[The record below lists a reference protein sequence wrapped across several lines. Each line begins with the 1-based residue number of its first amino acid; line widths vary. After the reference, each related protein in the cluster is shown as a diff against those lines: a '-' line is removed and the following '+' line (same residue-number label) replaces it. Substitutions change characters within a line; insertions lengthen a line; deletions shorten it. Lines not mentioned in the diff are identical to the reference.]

1 MHKLNFMKIVFQIIF
16 FSIFIISCKEEKYKY
31 EISDFR
37 KELRPSLESLS
48 NEKSLP
54 TKDTVARNF
63 LEENA
68 TKDELIK
75 LMDSKN
81 PLLRIIAYRTIVNRQ
96 EPEYFDLLLGHL
108 SDTARVKTWIF
119 EDVLEFKQISD
130 LMIRIAH
137 YKNELS
143 PIQKKYLVEKV
154 LLEHPYLD
162 ISTWMIQDINPDE
175 KYYNLIKSR
184 AQTKRKFCG
193 DQLSA
198 CYALSKF
205 KKNTDVD
212 LLYNVFDENLKNN
225 ECVKLIFRSIET
237 FPNEKFYSLLEWY
250 FEMKIKG
257 KLSSKE
263 NIYDEVLYFS
273 RAVASYKN
281 QNALSILKYIEQ
293 NNTYINRPYW
303 PPANKEYVYKAL
315 LISYDPV
322 YDDLIQQIQKEF
334 DKEKLDR
341 IGSLRRDLI
350 EPNEKSE
357 W

>member
-1 MHKLNFMKIVFQIIF
+1 MKTVFQIIF
-16 FSIFIISCKEEKYKY
+16 FSIFIISCKVEKYKY

-48 NEKSLP
+48 NEESLP
-54 TKDTVARNF
+54 TKDTVARDF

-96 EPEYFDLLLGHL
+96 EPEYFDLLLRHL
-108 SDTARVKTWIF
+108 SDTARVKWWVF
-119 EDVLEFKQISD
+119 DDVLQYKQVSD
-130 LMIRIAH
+130 LMIRTAH
-137 YKNELS
+137 YKNGLS

-184 AQTKRKFCG
+184 AQTKREYCG

-205 KKNTDVD
+205 KKDNDVD
-212 LLYNVFDENLKNN
+212 LLYNVFDVDLKND

-237 FPNEKFYSLLEWY
+237 FPNEKFYSLLEQY

-257 KLSSKE
+257 KLSPKE

-281 QNALSILKYIEQ
+281 KNALSILKYIEQ
-293 NNTYINRPYW
+293 NNTYVNHPYW
-303 PPANKEYVYKAL
+303 PPANKEYIYKAL
-315 LISYDPV
+315 LINYDPV
-322 YDDLIQQIQKEF
+322 YDDLIQQLQKEF
-334 DKEKLDR
+334 DKEELDR
-341 IGSLRRDLI
+341 IGYLRRDLI
-350 EPNEKSE
+350 EPNEKPE